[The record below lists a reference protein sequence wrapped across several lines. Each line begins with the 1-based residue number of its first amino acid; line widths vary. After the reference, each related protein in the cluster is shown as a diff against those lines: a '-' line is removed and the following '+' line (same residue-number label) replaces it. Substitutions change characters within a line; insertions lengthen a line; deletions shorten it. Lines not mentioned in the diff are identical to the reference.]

1 MGWLANFAS
10 SVWDAVCGMQ
20 CAGCSVR
27 DQGGSHGLNPQSSGP
42 RCPSQPLE
50 KIKLQNSHSLAG
62 CDSLIAGPG
71 VGAGGL

>member
-10 SVWDAVCGMQ
+10 SVWDAVCGIRGAVMDSIRSL
-20 CAGCSVR
+20 ADRVA
-27 DQGGSHGLNPQSSGP
+27 P
-42 RCPSQPLE
+42 RSLLK
-50 KIKLQNSHSLAG
+50 KIKPQNSHSLAG